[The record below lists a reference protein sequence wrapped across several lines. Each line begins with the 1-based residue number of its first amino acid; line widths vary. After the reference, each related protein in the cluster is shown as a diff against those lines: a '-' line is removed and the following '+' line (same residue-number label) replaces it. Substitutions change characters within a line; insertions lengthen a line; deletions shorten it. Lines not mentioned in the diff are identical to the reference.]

1 MDDATGG
8 AHEKEAATK
17 ISQDMEDIIEN
28 GVFRFKETVMTGDS
42 IGKMGVLEKV
52 LDLR

>member
-8 AHEKEAATK
+8 AHEKKAAMK
-17 ISQDMEDIIEN
+17 VSQDMEDIIEN
-28 GVFRFKETVMTGDS
+28 GVFRFKETVMTGDP

-52 LDLR
+52 LDLW